1 MSRKAAFIGFL
12 VIQVIAIVLWVTGLL
27 PLAQPGGPPFIG
39 TADETFTGRIFSAV
53 SFNFRSGETSI
64 VSPRFDP
71 LGPLLWASVLMLA
84 SGLAGAG
91 SLVMFR
97 RARTWLSVGLAA
109 SGLLLGLGGIWFI
122 VEQWSGDTMFAAG
135 SIGPLW
141 LYAMSRAFLIQF
153 FIGFALLALATVS
166 VIAGIATH
174 ERPLGFHI
182 VALNWLVVAATWVVA
197 YLALYVAP
205 PLLSGAGA

>member
-12 VIQVIAIVLWVTGLL
+12 VLQAIAIVLWVSALL
-27 PLAQPGGPPFIG
+27 PLAQPGGPPFVG

-71 LGPLLWASVLMLA
+71 LGPLLWASLLLLA
-84 SGLAGAG
+84 AGVAG
-91 SLVMFR
+91 GASLLMFR
-97 RARTWLSVGLAA
+97 RAKTWLSVGLASA
-109 SGLLLGLGGIWFI
+109 GLLLGLGGVWFI

-135 SIGPLW
+135 SVGPLW
-141 LYAMSRAFLIQF
+141 LYAMSRAFLLQF
-153 FIGFALLALATVS
+153 FIGFALLALSIVA
-166 VIAGIATH
+166 VIAGFATK
-174 ERPLGFHI
+174 ERPLGFHV
-182 VALNWLVVAATWVVA
+182 VALNWLVIAVTWVVT
-197 YLALYVAP
+197 YVALYVAP

>member
-1 MSRKAAFIGFL
+1 M
-12 VIQVIAIVLWVTGLL
+12 
-27 PLAQPGGPPFIG
+27 
-39 TADETFTGRIFSAV
+39 
-53 SFNFRSGETSI
+53 
-64 VSPRFDP
+64 
-71 LGPLLWASVLMLA
+71 A

-109 SGLLLGLGGIWFI
+109 FGLLLGLGGIWFI